1 MEKKLFSALAG
12 ILFTSGIMIPGECY
26 SQNQK
31 AVIKNFLTE
40 LPKTGQA
47 EIKSLQKY
55 RMTAVYT
62 NRDLYGNFT
71 SKTRVTGEYTTG
83 NAGDSVAWNNVYVS
97 GSQKYEEPFSQG
109 TKQDYMEN
117 FRYVPSEKM
126 VYNEDEFSK
135 FPLNPENVFARN
147 LIWDMMTFEINAWNY
162 WDSLKLNSSYLVP
175 DIKGEF
181 NMAGIGTYFHNKVVI
196 LWKGISQFNNEL
208 CAVIEFS
215 ALDNII
221 EIKMGQIKTKGTE
234 QYWGTIMVSLRTKNI
249 EQAEMYG
256 GTIQEVEVVG
266 IKDKFLVKTIR
277 ELTLDKIQ

>member
-1 MEKKLFSALAG
+1 MEKKLFSALTA
-12 ILFTSGIMIPGECY
+12 ILFISWIMIPVESY

-31 AVIKNFLTE
+31 AVIRNFLTE
-40 LPKTGQA
+40 LPKSKQS
-47 EIKSLQKY
+47 ENKSLQKY

-83 NAGDSVAWNNVYVS
+83 YSGDSVAWNNVYIS

-126 VYNEDEFSK
+126 VYNENEFSK
-135 FPLNPENVFARN
+135 FSLNPENVFARN

-221 EIKMGQIKTKGTE
+221 ELKMDQIKTKGTE

-256 GTIQEVEVVG
+256 GTIQEIEVAG